1 LKLSSK
7 HPYFYSFVIADIG
20 GIFCSLPVSKGA
32 LLLVALDRTYLVNY
46 SVLVHIKRIRILKTK
61 TTDMRRRCGDEEADA
76 SIICGATSRAPG
88 ELSRL
93 WRLETHHQEAFTG
106 ATAAWAWEA
115 SAESTVSKQTPGFI
129 VVSFHT
135 VIFLVKNKI
144 FFVTCQLIL
153 ALHNHLRL

>member
-1 LKLSSK
+1 M
-7 HPYFYSFVIADIG
+7 
-20 GIFCSLPVSKGA
+20 
-32 LLLVALDRTYLVNY
+32 ALDRTYLANH
-46 SVLVHIKRIRILKTK
+46 SVLVHVKRIRILKTE

-115 SAESTVSKQTPGFI
+115 SAENTVSKQTSVFI
-129 VVSFHT
+129 DVSIHK
-135 VIFLVKNKI
+135 VIFLVKN
-144 FFVTCQLIL
+144 
-153 ALHNHLRL
+153 